1 MKQIK
6 TMLKNGYNYRFLLA
20 QLIER
25 SIKLKYRKSY
35 LGVLWSLIEPLMTMV
50 VLSFIFGTLLGRGD
64 KYFPIYVLAGRLLYS
79 FFSSGTR
86 VTMKSIRSNS
96 AMIKKVY
103 VPKYMYP
110 LAACT
115 SSYIIFLIS
124 LIDLFLVMLV
134 MGMEITPYLLLSVIP
149 ILILFFLTY
158 GVGMILTAV
167 NVFFRDVEYLW
178 DVVMMLVMYTCA
190 IFYKVD
196 SFVGTEKYIIFKL
209 NPLYGLIKSF
219 RECIY
224 GQPMSA
230 KWLLYAFGFSMVSCV
245 VGTWLFQKK
254 QDKFIHHI

>member
-1 MKQIK
+1 MKKIK
-6 TMLKNGYNYRFLLA
+6 SILKNGYNYRFLLT

-35 LGVLWSLIEPLMTMV
+35 LGMMWSLIEPLMTMA

-64 KYFPIYVLAGRLLYS
+64 KYYPVYVLTGRLLYS
-79 FFSSGTR
+79 FFSAGTSA
-86 VTMKSIRSNS
+86 TMKSIRANS

-110 LAACT
+110 LAACA
-115 SSYIIFLIS
+115 SAYIIFLIS
-124 LIDLFLVMLV
+124 LIDLFLVMLI
-134 MGMEITPYLLLSVIP
+134 MGMKITPYLLMAVIP
-149 ILILFFLTY
+149 VTILFFLTY
-158 GVGMILTAV
+158 GVGMILTSI

-178 DVVMMLVMYTCA
+178 GVMLMLVMYTCA
-190 IFYKVD
+190 IFYKID
-196 SFVGTEKYIIFKL
+196 SFVGTEKYIVFKL

-224 GQPMSA
+224 GQPMNP
-230 KWLLYAFGFSMVSCV
+230 KWLLYAFGFSMMSCA
-245 VGTWLFQKK
+245 VGAWIFKKK